1 MPIER
6 GKRNVLTSS
15 TSTISRMG
23 VVSPSIPQ
31 VGEFA
36 NMVSKSISNIAE
48 IQAKAI
54 DSEYLTNFDI
64 NTTRFVSEKTNAI
77 LNSQEEPDVAKYQA
91 EMESYFAGIE
101 KDAPQRLKN
110 QIQQKFYNQYLNGV
124 EHIKNHA
131 NNVKYNKAEENYNL
145 WKSSTFDY
153 LSNEVNNIIK
163 TRDKSEWFDTLEKLF
178 SKDVTPDLFKGSAL
192 YGNIIGL
199 SKGKLNEGDGEKEN
213 KQFLADVES
222 FRVNSILKM
231 LALSDPDNFEEIG
244 SRFLFEYKTNTNNRR
259 AVDYDV
265 YGDLSE
271 VVVDT
276 VVTNAKNELA
286 TLVNLNKDSQAS
298 AIAANKIQLGKLYN
312 KTSGDLKNMT
322 NSFVLLNSDNEL
334 MNAEEISSVYGFS
347 SEKSIKLEELNK
359 AKLDIIGMLREAKTT
374 DLPLANLLDNSSYED
389 SIKLMGGKDEVIRQ
403 YFEID
408 LGLPDDI
415 ETYQSDIND
424 INLQTTLN
432 EVYKNQVAPPG
443 YIAFLESRTN
453 EPFIK
458 ESKLSDVKDAL
469 FSSYRTWNVATD
481 GGTVEISNIPA
492 EINSMM
498 QDIKIQSDRGLSFDK
513 IAANIQQ
520 EFQLTPVEK
529 TQKTKKTNSYLE
541 QNPID
546 VGDVIYNYYQS
557 QSDNFHKAVLENR
570 ELLGTEKFPVDGFAP
585 MLGESWYQIFGNVF
599 FEGIGTGVGFDPLTL
614 VHKGL
619 NVIKSASIAD
629 EFEDDFRKYYETAFR
644 NSVSFNDDDSS
655 LAMKSE
661 AAAFEAMNAMAADGY
676 GFTKFMSPD
685 GEISL
690 QKYSIENVTS
700 MDSRHLQNTA
710 AGYILGQ
717 IIQYENAGEIEQ
729 LKNYGFVDFDGEY
742 VRPTSE
748 EVIEM
753 LQDGKFYFTWNGV
766 QPQSVNGQTKASN
779 VRYDLF
785 YNNYEDLQGRS
796 SNITSDPQFQF
807 NNSDYFNPNYYSSD
821 IDIDSV
827 KEQMINDAVN
837 LLPEDATIRRYI
849 TEKSTAIVANV
860 WDIATKLLPDERK
873 NVFDKNVVNTIAQL
887 EADLDFKAGKE
898 LRNMFSYYPYETTGD
913 KLNLFDNYYRNVNIA
928 TSGNVAPIPFDVD
941 KATAIIEEIDNTF
954 VDLKGFEKTI
964 IGEVLYTN
972 PEIDKSQL
980 FKAIKNRNYKKIT
993 KLIGEKKG
1001 ELIKGMLYTP
1011 DVLK

>member
-1 MPIER
+1 MAIER
-6 GKRNVLTSS
+6 GKRSVLTSS
-15 TSTISRMG
+15 TATISRMG
-23 VVSPSIPQ
+23 VVSPSIPNVSDFSQ
-31 VGEFA
+31 
-36 NMVSKSISNIAE
+36 MVSKSISNIAE

-54 DSEYLTNFDI
+54 DAEYLTNFDI
-64 NTTRFVSEKTNAI
+64 NTTKFVSEKTNAI
-77 LNSQEEPDVAKYQA
+77 LNSQEEPDVAKYQT
-91 EMESYFAGIE
+91 EMESYFSAIE
-101 KDAPQRLKN
+101 KDSPQRLKN

-124 EHIKNHA
+124 EHIKKHA
-131 NNVKYNKAEENYNL
+131 NNVKFNKAEENYTL

-163 TRDKSEWFDTLEKLF
+163 TRDKSEWFNSLENLF
-178 SKDVTPDLFKGSAL
+178 SKDVTPDLFKGDAL
-192 YGNIIGL
+192 YKNVIGL
-199 SKGKLNEGDGEKEN
+199 SMGKMNDVDGEKEN

-244 SRFLFEYKTNTNNRR
+244 SRFLLEYKTNTNDRR

-271 VVVDT
+271 TVVDT

-286 TLVNLNKDSQAS
+286 TLVNLNKDAQAS
-298 AIAANKIQLGKLYN
+298 AIAQDKIQKKKLYN
-312 KTSGDLKNMT
+312 QTSNDVKKVT
-322 NSFVLLNSDNEL
+322 NSFVLLNSDNNL
-334 MNAEEISSVYGFS
+334 MSAEEIVSVYGF
-347 SEKSIKLEELNK
+347 EKEQAIKLEELNK
-359 AKLDIIGMLREAKTT
+359 AKLDIVGMLREAKTT
-374 DLPLANLLDNSSYED
+374 DLPLANLIDNSSYEE
-389 SIKLMGGKDEVIRQ
+389 SIKLLGGKDEIIRQ

-458 ESKLSDVKDAL
+458 ESNLSDVKDAL
-469 FSSYRTWNVATD
+469 FNSYRTWNVATD
-481 GGTVEISNIPA
+481 GGTVQISNIPA

-498 QDIKIQSDRGLSFDK
+498 QDIKIQLDRGLSFNK
-513 IAANIQQ
+513 IAANVQQ

-529 TQKTKKTNSYLE
+529 TQKTKKTNNYLE

-546 VGDVIYNYYQS
+546 VGDVLYNYYQS
-557 QSDNFHKAVLENR
+557 QSDNFHKVILENR
-570 ELLGTEKFPVDGFAP
+570 ELLGTNKFPVDGFAP
-585 MLGESWYQIFGNVF
+585 MLEESWYQIFGNVF
-599 FEGIGTGVGFDPLTL
+599 FEGYGTGAGFDPLTL

-619 NVIKSASIAD
+619 NNIRSASIAD
-629 EFEDDFRKYYETAFR
+629 EFEDDFQKYYETAFR

-661 AAAFEAMNAMAADGY
+661 AATFEAMNAMAADGY
-676 GFTKFMSPD
+676 GFTRFMSPD

-690 QKYSIENVTS
+690 EKYSLEHVTS

-717 IIQYENAGEIEQ
+717 IIQYENAGQIEQ
-729 LKNYGFVDFDGEY
+729 LKNYGFVDFDGNY
-742 VRPTSE
+742 IRPTSD
-748 EVIEM
+748 EVIDM
-753 LQDGKFYFTWNGV
+753 LQDGKFYFTWNEEE
-766 QPQSVNGQTKASN
+766 PQSINGQTKASN

-807 NNSDYFNPNYYSSD
+807 NSSDYFNPNYYTND

-827 KEQMINDAVN
+827 KQKLVNDAVN
-837 LLPEDATIRRYI
+837 LLPEDAPIRRYI
-849 TEKSTAIVANV
+849 TEKSTSIISGV
-860 WDIATKLLPDERK
+860 WDIATKILPGERK
-873 NVFDKNVVNTIAQL
+873 NIFDKSVVNTIAEL
-887 EADLDFKAGKE
+887 EKDLDFKTGKE
-898 LRNMFSYYPYETTGD
+898 LQNIFSNELYETEGD
-913 KLNLFDNYYRNVNIA
+913 KLTLFDRYYRNVNIA
-928 TSGNVAPIPFDVD
+928 LSGNVAPVPFDVD
-941 KATAIIEEIDNTF
+941 KARGIISEIDNTF
-954 VDLKGFEKTI
+954 VDLGGFEKTI
-964 IGEVLYTN
+964 IGEVLYSN
-972 PEIDKSQL
+972 PEIDKNQL
-980 FKAIKNRNYKKIT
+980 FKAIKNRNFKKIT
-993 KLIGEKKG
+993 NLIGDKKG